1 MDALSDE
8 EAGRLMKAVWRY
20 TMTGERQR
28 LSGLSSGMLTM
39 ILATLDQD
47 AERDAALSE
56 KRAAAGSEGGRKKQE
71 QPDEAKDAKQME
83 ANEANAGTAKQMQAK
98 EANAYNKNQKQKQKQ
113 KQKQNQNQS
122 QNQNQNRRDLDDDDD
137 VGVDLSR
144 AREDGA
150 GEATDFQACF
160 DGSSPHANEDGC
172 GDSPAFM
179 LDNRYRDRDER
190 ILPSEELYLGVRRH
204 GDEEELFP
212 EEIADA
218 KCEKIVSAAIAG
230 CMGRKATPAEAHLI
244 AVKSRLLG
252 VGPEMAV
259 LAVRMAAEN
268 GARSLVSY
276 VSQIFETWELE
287 EVRTPEEALEYRIMY
302 QESEE
307 CKNSALDDLDMF
319 NRMNEARERR
329 REAHSQPPE
338 PEGTLRSSGPAGIC
352 AC

>member
-28 LSGLSSGMLTM
+28 LSGPASGMLTM

-71 QPDEAKDAKQME
+71 QPDEAVDAKQME
-83 ANEANAGTAKQMQAK
+83 ANEANAGTAKQMKAK
-98 EANAYNKNQKQKQKQ
+98 EANAYNKKQKQKQ
-113 KQKQNQNQS
+113 RQKQNQSQS
-122 QNQNQNRRDLDDDDD
+122 QNQNRRDLDDDED
-137 VGVDLSR
+137 VGVDLPR
-144 AREDGA
+144 AREDGD

-160 DGSSPHANEDGC
+160 DGSSPHADEDGR

-179 LDNRYRDRDER
+179 LDNRYRDRAGR
-190 ILPSEELYLGVRRH
+190 ILPSEELYFGVRRH

-302 QESEE
+302 LKSEE

-329 REAHSQPPE
+329 REAHSHPSE
-338 PEGTLRSSGPAGIC
+338 PAGPLRSSEPAGIC